1 MASFNEVFRKYG
13 EYPRIAGESKDGVP
27 IVHNHKDMFQYLE
40 KFDGD
45 IDMTLDEFEK
55 KWKLGNYSELY
66 SGE

>member
-1 MASFNEVFRKYG
+1 MNEVFRIYG
-13 EYPRIAGESKDGVP
+13 EYKRFAGSSKDGIP
-27 IVHNHKDMFQYLE
+27 IVHDHKDMFQYLE

>member
-1 MASFNEVFRKYG
+1 MNEVFRKYG
-13 EYPRIAGESKDGVP
+13 EYLKHAGEYQGVP

-40 KFDGD
+40 GFDGD

-55 KWKLGNYSELY
+55 KYKLGNYSELY

>member
-1 MASFNEVFRKYG
+1 MAGFNEVFRKYG
-13 EYPRIAGESKDGVP
+13 EYHRIAGEYKGVP
-27 IVHNHKDMFQYLE
+27 VVNNHKDMFQYLE